1 MGKMVPFL
9 FISLTIVI
17 ILSFF
22 PMRPN
27 PFKVISKQGL
37 ISSVQNLH
45 GVVDQEKLPKTQ
57 FVNVEEEENCDLFTG
72 HWVPEPSGS
81 LYTNLSCKTIPES
94 KNCFKNGR
102 QDVNFLN
109 WKWKPENCE
118 LPRFDAKAFLEMVR
132 GKKMAFIGDSLAR
145 NHVES
150 LLCLLSQEEIPL
162 EIYKDSEDRFKKWY
176 FTSHDFTLMI
186 IWSKFLI
193 EANEI
198 MVNGTSSGTY
208 NLHLDKVTSKQ
219 GLTSVQNLHELQG
232 NFPKTDHFE
241 EVENCNL
248 FTGHW
253 IPELKGSVYTN
264 SSCTTIPDS
273 KNCFKHG
280 RQDVDFVNWRWK
292 PEKCELP
299 MFDSMVFMEMVRGKK
314 MAFIGDSVARNHIE
328 SLLCLLSQEKRMVN
342 GTGTS
347 AFDLQLD
354 KVENSWA
361 DFLPELDYAIISDG
375 HWFFRVMY
383 LHQGNSLTGC
393 VYCNEPNITKHDIS
407 FAVRM
412 AFRTAFDH
420 INACKNCNGLVTLV
434 RTFAPAHFENGFW
447 NTGGPVDH
455 WSHFLMA
462 VMRKELGI
470 FS

>member
-1 MGKMVPFL
+1 MMKSTTTSTLFSERLKHYDKREKWSKMGKIVPFL
-9 FISLTIVI
+9 FTSFALITVLF
-17 ILSFF
+17 SFF
-22 PMRPN
+22 LLFSPI
-27 PFKVISKQGL
+27 PF
-37 ISSVQNLH
+37 
-45 GVVDQEKLPKTQ
+45 
-57 FVNVEEEENCDLFTG
+57 
-72 HWVPEPSGS
+72 
-81 LYTNLSCKTIPES
+81 
-94 KNCFKNGR
+94 
-102 QDVNFLN
+102 
-109 WKWKPENCE
+109 
-118 LPRFDAKAFLEMVR
+118 
-132 GKKMAFIGDSLAR
+132 
-145 NHVES
+145 
-150 LLCLLSQEEIPL
+150 
-162 EIYKDSEDRFKKWY
+162 
-176 FTSHDFTLMI
+176 
-186 IWSKFLI
+186 
-193 EANEI
+193 
-198 MVNGTSSGTY
+198 
-208 NLHLDKVTSKQ
+208 KVTSKQ

-241 EVENCNL
+241 VENCDL

-292 PEKCELP
+292 PENCELP
-299 MFDSMVFMEMVRGKK
+299 MFDSMAFMEMVRGKK

-328 SLLCLLSQEKRMVN
+328 SLLCLLSQEEIPLEIYKDTEDRFKKWYFPNHDFTLMILWTKFLIVGEERMVN

-447 NTGGPVDH
+447 NTGGYCNRTSPLSKEELDLGVFEWEMRNIQVEEMERAREIGKKQGKKFGVVDVTRAMLMRPDGHPGSHWGNKWMKGYNDCVHWCMPGPVDH